1 MSASGVKAQHVVK
14 VMQLFNLKG
23 PETLQSATQKLA
35 GTMVLLK
42 LICTLESPN
51 LGADAVS
58 AHLQVALEFGGGR
71 LIGVFHVFH
80 QPTVSNSANAV
91 GADEQGRPCVLMGQL
106 RVPVICQN
114 TKKHNM
120 ALICVPA

>member
-1 MSASGVKAQHVVK
+1 MNASGVKAQHVVK
-14 VMQLFNLKG
+14 VMQLLNLKG
-23 PETLQSATQKLA
+23 PETLQHATQKLA

-42 LICTLESPN
+42 LICILKSPN
-51 LGADAVS
+51 LGADSVS

-71 LIGVFHVFH
+71 LIGVFHV
-80 QPTVSNSANAV
+80 SANAV

-106 RVPVICQN
+106 RVPVMCQN
-114 TKKHNM
+114 TKKYNV